1 MNATQGKS
9 LADIAQLVHD
19 ELVSVGEA
27 IETLNERLARAKPG
41 SFKAR
46 RTALA
51 IAQLESKGGLNVKAA
66 FEGAK
71 GKPKAKPAAKAKAKA
86 KAKPAAKAA
95 DLGSIVAN
103 MDEEQLA
110 GVMALI
116 VNRLK
121 D

>member
-19 ELVSVGEA
+19 ELASVGEA

-51 IAQLESKGGLNVKAA
+51 IAQLESKGGLDVKAA

-71 GKPKAKPAAKAKAKA
+71 GKPKAKAKA

-95 DLGSIVAN
+95 DLGSIVAS
-103 MDEEQLA
+103 MDEEQMA

-121 D
+121 K